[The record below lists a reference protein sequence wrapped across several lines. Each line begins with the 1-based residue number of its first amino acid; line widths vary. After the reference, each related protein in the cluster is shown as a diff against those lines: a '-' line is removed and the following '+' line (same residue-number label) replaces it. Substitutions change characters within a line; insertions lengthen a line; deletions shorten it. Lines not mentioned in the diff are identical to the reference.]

1 MIVRMAKVRVLGPR
15 EQLADTLR
23 VLQDF
28 GLVHI
33 AETTTQPGLEPVTL
47 DRRGARRR
55 RQLTRIVADCDIAL
69 EAFGPH
75 AAPADSLGTGPA
87 SLTDLACWARRARR
101 ARLAVT
107 TIATKRA
114 QLTEELAL
122 IQRYRELLDALGPQL
137 RQISQSSHLVSHA
150 VVVPSGERRT
160 VEEAIAALN
169 ARTDGGI
176 VARTRPL
183 RSGDLAVLIVMP
195 TSSATQVETLLTEAR
210 LPEITLPT
218 QFRAK
223 SLADAVPLML
233 ARLDEIPRELQELTR
248 SERTLAREYGTELR
262 QARAAAHDALARLAA
277 LEHSATSARAFAIE
291 GWVPRLH
298 GKRLVETLTTELGPL
313 VVAEE
318 LATEEWVSAEAPVVL
333 SNPRL
338 FRPFESLTAM
348 MPLPRYGTIDPTP
361 FVAVFFPALFGIMLG
376 DVGYGLMLTA
386 IAALMYR
393 RSRPGSGVRTVAQI
407 MGPSALVAIIAGFLF
422 GEFFGDLGRH
432 TFGMKP
438 VWFDREEALVA
449 FLLVA
454 VGLGVVHV
462 LLGLVL
468 AVLTRWRH
476 ERRHALGS
484 GVSAIMIVLIIVA
497 LLAAFEVLPGGL
509 ITPSVIAL
517 LVAFPIL
524 IALEGLI
531 APVEL
536 LSTLGNILSY
546 ARVMALGTA
555 SVMFAVV
562 ANRMA
567 GAMGS
572 AVVGLLLGLLFHLV
586 NFAIGVFSPTIH
598 TLRLHYVEF
607 FGKFY
612 SPGGK
617 AYTPLSHWRPRPP
630 ATSQ

>member
-1 MIVRMAKVRVLGPR
+1 MIVRMSKVRVLGPR
-15 EQLADTLR
+15 DRLIDTLR

-33 AETTTQPGLEPVTL
+33 AETTTQPGLEPVSL
-47 DRRGARRR
+47 DPHGARRR
-55 RQLTRIVADCDIAL
+55 RQLERIVADADIAL
-69 EAFGPH
+69 EAFGAH
-75 AAPADSLGTGPA
+75 APAAEPLGTPA
-87 SLTDLACWARRARR
+87 TISDLARWARRARR
-101 ARLAVT
+101 ARVAVT
-107 TIATKRA
+107 AIAAKPV
-114 QLTEELAL
+114 QLSEELAL

-137 RQISQSSHLVSHA
+137 RQVSQSAHLVSHA

-169 ARTDGGI
+169 TRTDGGI
-176 VARTRPL
+176 VLRTRPL

-195 TSSATQVETLLTEAR
+195 RSSAEQVEKLLTEAR
-210 LPEITLPT
+210 LPEISLPT
-218 QFRAK
+218 QFRAR
-223 SLADAVPLML
+223 SLADAVPMML
-233 ARLDEIPRELQELTR
+233 SRLEQIPREQQELTR
-248 SERTLAREYGTELR
+248 SARALAREYGGELR

-298 GKRLVETLTTELGPL
+298 GKRLVETLAAELGPL

-318 LATEEWVSAEAPVVL
+318 LATEEWVSEDAPVVL

-338 FRPFESLTAM
+338 FRPFEALVAM

-376 DVGYGLMLTA
+376 DVGYGLILTG
-386 IAALMYR
+386 IAVLLLR
-393 RSRPGSGVRTVAQI
+393 RSKPGSPMRTIAQI
-407 MGPSALVAIIAGFLF
+407 MGPSALVAIVAGFLF

-438 VWFDREEALVA
+438 IWFDREEALVA

-454 VGLGVVHV
+454 VGIGVVHV

-468 AVLTRWRH
+468 AVLTRWRR
-476 ERRHALGS
+476 ERRHAIGS

-567 GAMGS
+567 GAVGS
-572 AVVGLLLGLLFHLV
+572 AVVGFLLALLFHLV
-586 NFAIGVFSPTIH
+586 NFVIGVFSPTIH

-612 SPGGK
+612 SPGGN
-617 AYTPLSHWRPRPP
+617 AYKPLSHWRPRPP
-630 ATSQ
+630 ATTH